1 MVSYQEAKEIALSY
15 VEGTPKEINAAYETK
30 DAYVFDNTEVM
41 YTNQVPFVVTK
52 KKGDI
57 FNQFMYFADHNIAWD
72 DKHMKE
78 LDFET
83 GKYTGNPIDSDD
95 EDEEEE

>member
-15 VEGTPKEINAAYETK
+15 VEDTPKEINAAYETK
-30 DAYVFDNTEVM
+30 DAYVFDNTKVM
-41 YTNQVPFVVTK
+41 YTNQVPFVITK

-57 FNQFMYFADHNIAWD
+57 FNQFMYFKDHKIAWD
-72 DKHMKE
+72 DKYMKE

-83 GKYTGNPIDSDD
+83 GEYTGNPID
-95 EDEEEE
+95 